1 MPDNPFDPVAFMCI
15 MACCFPFIPWL
26 QISVLT
32 EAYRRKRNNDPKKLP
47 KRRRRLSV
55 PSRCVSN
62 VDCTFLSRLPMEL
75 RLEIYTLVLGGKL
88 LHVVQLPR
96 KLAHRSCPS
105 VNEYGYRTCCPTTL
119 RSNVRHSPSKTK
131 NSLSSANTAILQ
143 TCRQIYM
150 EAIQLLYNSN
160 AFDFDDLHTFVYFFK
175 SIPTSRLATIS
186 TLHITCSVSHFH
198 GSYGQAIGQ
207 AIDALNEWERFCHVV
222 ATKVSGLRHFKVFLS
237 HNLPALGLDVGGQD
251 SVWIKPLLEIKGL
264 RTFNLQLHDTGAG
277 ASTIMLGRSIEPS
290 GYPSVQKL
298 ELCLREQ
305 MSERRDPP
313 IPSPEPLEDPGHR
326 RLWKPRKFPDPIV
339 DLDGRMIMLSTAFA
353 STNIETGS
361 RNVGE

>member
-26 QISVLT
+26 QLSVLT

-62 VDCTFLSRLPMEL
+62 VDCAFLSRLPIEL

-88 LHVVQLPR
+88 LHIVQLPR

-105 VNEYGYRTCCPTTL
+105 ANEYGYRTCCQTTL
-119 RSNVRHSPSKTK
+119 RTNVQNSAPKARE
-131 NSLSSANTAILQ
+131 SLSSAGTAILQ
-143 TCRQIYM
+143 SCRQIYM
-150 EAIQLLYNSN
+150 EAIDLLYNSN
-160 AFDFDDLHTFVYFFK
+160 VFDFDHLQTFVYFFK
-175 SIPTSRLATIS
+175 SIPSPRLATIS
-186 TLHITCSVSHFH
+186 TLHITWSVSHSN
-198 GSYGQAIGQ
+198 GSYGQ

-222 ATKVSGLRHFKVFLS
+222 ATKMSGLRHFKVFLS
-237 HNLPALGLDVGGQD
+237 HNLPIHGLDIDGED

-277 ASTIMLGRSIEPS
+277 ASTIMLGRSSEPS
-290 GYPSVQKL
+290 GYSSVQKL
-298 ELCLREQ
+298 ELCLREK

-313 IPSPEPLEDPGHR
+313 IPSSEPLDDLGRR
-326 RLWKPRKFPDPIV
+326 RLWKPRKFPDPVV
-339 DLDGRMIMLSTAFA
+339 DLEGRMIQLSTAFA

-361 RNVGE
+361 RDVSE